1 MHPPTQ
7 FPLILEFAGEV
18 FPETWSESVPAV
30 DSCTV
35 GVSLPLT
42 FCSWDDP
49 ADAGCFFAFSEQPPE
64 QPETSR
70 KKKES
75 IKEMSKFFISTWGR
89 IFFLQSIPQEYFSQL
104 DSPGTTNPTP
114 PVKRL

>member
-1 MHPPTQ
+1 MHPPIQ
-7 FPLILEFAGEV
+7 LPLILEFAGEV
-18 FPETWSESVPAV
+18 FPETWSGSVPAD
-30 DSCTV
+30 DSGTV

-75 IKEMSKFFISTWGR
+75 IKEMSKFFILTWGR
-89 IFFLQSIPQEYFSQL
+89 IFYFQSIPQECFSQL
-104 DSPGTTNPTP
+104 DSPGTTNPKP
-114 PVKRL
+114 SVKRL

>member
-1 MHPPTQ
+1 
-7 FPLILEFAGEV
+7 LEFAGEV
-18 FPETWSESVPAV
+18 FPETWSESAPAV
-30 DSCTV
+30 DSGTV

-49 ADAGCFFAFSEQPPE
+49 ADAGCLFAFSE

-75 IKEMSKFFISTWGR
+75 IKEMSKFFILT
-89 IFFLQSIPQEYFSQL
+89 
-104 DSPGTTNPTP
+104 
-114 PVKRL
+114 